1 MKWIKRLY
9 EWTLK
14 WAESKYCNPALFFIS
29 MIEAI
34 FFPIPPDLLL
44 AAMCASMPKRSFLI
58 AGICTAGSVVGA
70 VIGYQVGALFWESSQ
85 HLFLGVIF
93 PQEIFEKVV
102 LQFQE
107 AAGITVFLAGFTP
120 IPFKVI
126 TVASG
131 VAQIDF
137 GIFMLSAIS
146 SRGLRFFIEGGLFFF
161 FGEPIKAFI
170 DKHFEWL
177 TLAVG
182 ILVIGGFVA
191 LKFL

>member
-1 MKWIKRLY
+1 MKWIKQLY
-9 EWTLK
+9 HWTLN

-44 AAMCASMPKRSFLI
+44 AAMCASKPKRSFII
-58 AGICTAGSVVGA
+58 AGICTLGSVAGA
-70 VIGYQVGALFWESSQ
+70 VIGYQVGSVFWESTE
-85 HLFLGVIF
+85 HLFIGVIF
-93 PQEIFEKVV
+93 SQEIFDKVV

-137 GIFMLSAIS
+137 SIFILSAIA
-146 SRGLRFFIEGGLFFF
+146 SRSLRFFIEGGLFYF

-177 TLAVG
+177 TIAVG
-182 ILVIGGFVA
+182 ILVIGGFIA
-191 LKFL
+191 LKYI